1 MLNILLTILT
11 VAFLFILGCFIILNS
26 LEERYR
32 ELEDEEPWNI
42 DNILANCEVIE
53 DGNLD

>member
-11 VAFLFILGCFIILNS
+11 VAFLFILGCFIILNH

-32 ELEDEEPWNI
+32 ELEDEENVKNRK
-42 DNILANCEVIE
+42 D
-53 DGNLD
+53 

>member
-32 ELEDEEPWNI
+32 ELEDEENVK
-42 DNILANCEVIE
+42 DRK
-53 DGNLD
+53 DQRRD

>member
-1 MLNILLTILT
+1 MLNIILTILT

-32 ELEDEEPWNI
+32 ELEENKNVKDRK
-42 DNILANCEVIE
+42 D
-53 DGNLD
+53 